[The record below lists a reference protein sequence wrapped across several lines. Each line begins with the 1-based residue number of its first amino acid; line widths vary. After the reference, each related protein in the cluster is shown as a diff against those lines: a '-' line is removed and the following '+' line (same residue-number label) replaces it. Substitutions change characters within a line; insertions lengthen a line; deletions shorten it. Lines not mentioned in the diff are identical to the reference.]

1 MFSVTTARAY
11 KHRVT
16 TKKTFFDTLNEARTF
31 AWNKAQNHSYALFN
45 GTDFD
50 HDYTIM
56 VEGPYRNGAL
66 QPDVYEE
73 VHLTSE

>member
-1 MFSVTTARAY
+1 MFSVTTTRRY
-11 KHRVT
+11 DDRTT
-16 TKKTFFDTLNEARTF
+16 TKQTLFDKLSEARTF
-31 AWNKAQNHSYALFN
+31 AWNEAQNHSYALFN

-50 HDYTIM
+50 HDYTVL

-73 VHLTSE
+73 VRLTSE